1 MKYFI
6 LILIIGLTACRKNC
20 TLLLI
25 EGNYLLIPIQFNE
38 FTMNELNTM
47 RVIRKS
53 HNSLIKNDTFGLE
66 DIAWGHQIKGNQIT
80 ITDNDL
86 YNRFGYYE
94 SYFNDCELIFKWNNA
109 SDTFKNMVILKSK
122 ENIKDKCHQ
131 DDPNIRIDKVTFEHK
146 GKLINKD
153 ELVNIQF

>member
-1 MKYFI
+1 
-6 LILIIGLTACRKNC
+6 
-20 TLLLI
+20 
-25 EGNYLLIPIQFNE
+25 
-38 FTMNELNTM
+38 M

>member
-1 MKYFI
+1 
-6 LILIIGLTACRKNC
+6 
-20 TLLLI
+20 
-25 EGNYLLIPIQFNE
+25 
-38 FTMNELNTM
+38 M

-53 HNSLIKNDTFGLE
+53 HDTLIKNDTFALE
-66 DIAWGHQIKGNQIT
+66 DIVWGHQIQGNQIT

-86 YNRFGYYE
+86 FNRYGFYE
-94 SYFNDCELIFKWNNA
+94 SYFNGCDLIFKWSKS

-122 ENIKDKCHQ
+122 ENIKDKCHKN
-131 DDPNIRIDKVTFEHK
+131 DPNIKIDKVTFEHK